1 MKSSALFSSAP
12 STTAC
17 IASSLAEA
25 EAGAWSCQLWQRSH
39 LMCLSSLATRTVRKR
54 FPVSPNSAGL
64 SSYGSQKKITN
75 LALHCCSCRR
85 NRRIDQNRKCFGL
98 VLGRLHRQ
106 DLSCF
111 CFIFNNEIHFDLWFK
126 EAIFGYY
133 TACSSKDW
141 AIIQFEWAHCYLL
154 WLSTCTV
161 K

>member
-1 MKSSALFSSAP
+1 MQFRSRSGQQVKARHEKLCTFFFSSLHH
-12 STTAC
+12 C
-17 IASSLAEA
+17 LHCKQSSRGRGRSMIMSAVTK
-25 EAGAWSCQLWQRSH
+25 RSH

-111 CFIFNNEIHFDLWFK
+111 CFIFNNEIHFDL
-126 EAIFGYY
+126 
-133 TACSSKDW
+133 
-141 AIIQFEWAHCYLL
+141 
-154 WLSTCTV
+154 
-161 K
+161 